1 MHKSFISYKTE
12 DQDYKNELQELLGNT
27 VIDKSLNEPINSID
41 ENYIMR
47 KIREE
52 HLKDSTIT
60 LVLIGERSYEK
71 GLFYEN
77 QTYIKR
83 ELQASLYDI
92 PNGIVGIVLPSM
104 TDKIFKGDYK
114 CPNCGETHNAT
125 IIDDS
130 TVIREFSKNFYIENH
145 SGCAWNYDDR
155 YCNLTI
161 WDKFK
166 NNPDFYINLAF
177 DKRTAPVAKKIM
189 VFPK

>member
-1 MHKSFISYKTE
+1 SRRRHTRSKRDWSS
-12 DQDYKNELQELLGNT
+12 DVCSSDL
-27 VIDKSLNEPINSID
+27 EPINSID

-92 PNGIVGIVLPSM
+92 PNGIEIGRASCRERR
-104 TDKIFKGDYK
+104 KI
-114 CPNCGETHNAT
+114 EHAT
-125 IIDDS
+125 
-130 TVIREFSKNFYIENH
+130 
-145 SGCAWNYDDR
+145 
-155 YCNLTI
+155 
-161 WDKFK
+161 
-166 NNPDFYINLAF
+166 
-177 DKRTAPVAKKIM
+177 
-189 VFPK
+189 

>member
-92 PNGIVGIVLPSM
+92 PNGIEIGRASCRERR
-104 TDKIFKGDYK
+104 KI
-114 CPNCGETHNAT
+114 EHAT
-125 IIDDS
+125 
-130 TVIREFSKNFYIENH
+130 
-145 SGCAWNYDDR
+145 
-155 YCNLTI
+155 
-161 WDKFK
+161 
-166 NNPDFYINLAF
+166 
-177 DKRTAPVAKKIM
+177 
-189 VFPK
+189 